1 MKKEDI
7 HDWIVAITFVLV
19 MIAGMLCNII
29 LH

>member
-19 MIAGMLCNII
+19 MIVGMLGNII

>member
-1 MKKEDI
+1 MKKEDR

-19 MIAGMLCNII
+19 MIVGMLGNII